1 MKPVYA
7 LYASPELAQR
17 AVDALR
23 RAGIADGDI
32 AILSS
37 EPLEEH
43 EFGQRDRAT
52 WMSEIA
58 IMGGAVGLLTAYLL
72 TSLSQRA
79 WPLNTGGMPIVSHWA
94 NMVPYFELTM
104 LGIVL
109 ATFVTLLITA
119 RLPGRVGEPYDPEI
133 ANGKILI
140 GVTTPPDAT
149 RSELERVLRDVLP
162 GI

>member
-23 RAGIADGDI
+23 RAGISDGDMT
-32 AILSS
+32 ILSS

-52 WMSEIA
+52 WMPEIA
-58 IMGGAVGLLTAYLL
+58 VLGGAVGLITAYLL
-72 TSLSQRA
+72 TSLTQQA
-79 WPLNTGGMPIVSHWA
+79 WPLETGGMPIVSHWA

-104 LGIVL
+104 LGVVL
-109 ATFVTLLITA
+109 ATFATLLITA
-119 RLPGRVGEPYDPEI
+119 RLPGRVGELYDPEI
-133 ANGKILI
+133 ANGKILV
-140 GVTTPPDAT
+140 GVANPTDAT
-149 RSELERVLRDVLP
+149 RSELDRVLRDVLP